1 MAAYGAIKCRPD
13 IHFAYYTLILSSK
26 HVFTDIIYYHIQ
38 FNGLLIPVNNSLNK
52 LVVHGIT
59 ICTYE
64 ML

>member
-52 LVVHGIT
+52 LVVHG
-59 ICTYE
+59 
-64 ML
+64 